1 MSYCMLVFGA
11 MLSER
16 EFRRGFPV
24 PFQPIGKWIVQGN
37 RRRLNARLR
46 RETRVSPDDIVG

>member
-1 MSYCMLVFGA
+1 MLVFGA